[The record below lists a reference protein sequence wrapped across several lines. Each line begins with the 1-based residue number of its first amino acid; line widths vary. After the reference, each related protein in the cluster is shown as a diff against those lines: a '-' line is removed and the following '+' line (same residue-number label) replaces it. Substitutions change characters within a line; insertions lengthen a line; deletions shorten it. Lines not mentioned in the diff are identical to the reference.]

1 MLLLDNP
8 KMDSLTSAG
17 GSLRKKVEQARQQE
31 WAELKVEISPQ
42 GSRLLHGWEF
52 LRAFAVGETA
62 HLSKPQ
68 LSLERSSPPL
78 LGVGVG
84 WGGGKSS

>member
-1 MLLLDNP
+1 MEP
-8 KMDSLTSAG
+8 AK
-17 GSLRKKVEQARQQE
+17 QQE

-42 GSRLLHGWEF
+42 GSRLFRGWEL
-52 LRAFAVGETA
+52 LRAFGVGTTA

-78 LGVGVG
+78 LGVRV
-84 WGGGKSS
+84 WGRLPDQETFLGDVWSQSQG